1 MILDCVVV
9 GGGPAGLSA
18 ALMLGRCRRRVSV
31 CDTGEPRNARARAI
45 HGYLTRDG
53 LDPAEFLRLAREEL
67 TGYDTVDLC
76 QVEVTGVSRNGEGF
90 RVVCADGAQLM
101 TRKLL
106 LATGVRDEL
115 PEIEGLESLYGT
127 SVHHCPYCDAWEWRD
142 QPIAVYGKNEAA
154 VVVALGLLTW
164 SSDVLLCTDKS
175 SDITEPELE
184 RLGRLGVAVRTERV
198 VRLEG
203 RDGYLQRVIF
213 AQGRP
218 ADRRALFVCTTQRQ
232 RSDLAAQLG
241 CRFNE
246 KGAVDTGKLET
257 TNVPGLYV
265 AGDASKEAQ
274 LVIVAAAEGAQAGMA
289 IHQALLQ
296 EEVRAQRMPW

>member
-1 MILDCVVV
+1 MILDCVIV

-18 ALMLGRCRRRVSV
+18 ALMLGRCRRRVLV
-31 CDTGEPRNARARAI
+31 CDIGEPRNARARAI
-45 HGYLTRDG
+45 HGFLTRDG
-53 LDPAEFLRLAREEL
+53 LEPGEFLRLARKEL
-67 TGYDTVDLC
+67 SRYETVELC
-76 QVEVTGVSRNGEGF
+76 KVEVTDVSRNGEGF
-90 RVVCADGAQLM
+90 RVICADGAQLM

-106 LATGVRDEL
+106 LATGVQDEL
-115 PEIEGLESLYGT
+115 PQIEGIESLYGT

-142 QPIAVYGKNEAA
+142 QPLAVYATTEAA
-154 VVVALGLLTW
+154 TGVALGLLAWT
-164 SSDVLLCTDKS
+164 SDVLLCTDQS
-175 SDITEPELE
+175 SEISSQELE
-184 RLGRLGVAVRTERV
+184 RLARFGIAVRTERV
-198 VRLEG
+198 LRLEG

-213 AQGRP
+213 ADGP
-218 ADRRALFVCTTQRQ
+218 SSDRRALFFSASQRQ

-246 KGAVDTGKLET
+246 KGAVDTGKQER

-296 EEVRAQRMPW
+296 EVRPERLPP